1 MEEEGALENRRQ
13 RRGKEG
19 GREEGKGGGEKGEGK
34 RQRQEGGLTI
44 EGQDYEA

>member
-1 MEEEGALENRRQ
+1 MEEEGALENRRS
-13 RRGKEG
+13 RSGKEA
-19 GREEGKGGGEKGEGK
+19 GRDDGKGGGEKGEGT